1 MQYFFSSSNFQG
13 TGKTSTLIEIILQ
26 IYEHVPNCKI
36 LIATQSNHAANVVAT
51 RLVSCKS
58 DIGSDMLRLVSNSVL
73 DRKSLPKE
81 LHKFSASVMH
91 ANAEQYDYDD
101 VSYDDIPQD
110 VKRNCRLNYLKN
122 FKIIVGTCVGLGILF
137 NR

>member
-1 MQYFFSSSNFQG
+1 M
-13 TGKTSTLIEIILQ
+13 IEIILQ
-26 IYEHVPNCKI
+26 VYKNLPNSKI

-51 RLVSCKS
+51 RLVACNS
-58 DIGSDMLRLVSNSVL
+58 DIQTEMLRLVSNSVL
-73 DRKSLPKE
+73 DRKNLPKE

-91 ANAEQYDYDD
+91 SNSEHLDQEDE
-101 VSYDDIPQD
+101 VNYDDIPKE

-122 FKIIVGTCVGLGILF
+122 FKVIVGTCVGLGILF